1 MGNFIG
7 WLWGMILDAWEAL
20 RDFIR
25 GVIDDFRDSTRFVKY
40 KVFAIGGYIA
50 ISLATV
56 VVFLPPG
63 ELNEIDAEVWLRKTE
78 IVGGRYF
85 KVANRSS
92 DTWKN
97 ITITINGTYTS
108 KAKRLRPGKKK
119 AFFFNRFQDK
129 SGRAPA
135 ENIIL
140 QVLRIECSEGA
151 FERIYQ
157 KKS

>member
-1 MGNFIG
+1 MGQFFG
-7 WLWGMILDAWEAL
+7 WLWGMILDGWDAL
-20 RDFIR
+20 RDFVR

-40 KVFAIGGYIA
+40 KVFAVSGYIA
-50 ISLATV
+50 ISLVTV

-92 DTWKN
+92 DTWKK
-97 ITITINGTYTS
+97 ITVTINGTYTS
-108 KAKRLRPGKKK
+108 KARRLRSGKKK
-119 AFFFNRFQDK
+119 AFFFNRFQDE

-135 ENIIL
+135 ENIQL
-140 QVLRIECSEGA
+140 EVLRIECSEGA
-151 FERIYQ
+151 FERIY
-157 KKS
+157 KKKR

>member
-1 MGNFIG
+1 VGQFFG
-7 WLWGMILDAWEAL
+7 WLWEVILDGWDAL
-20 RDFIR
+20 RDFVR

-50 ISLATV
+50 VGLATV

-92 DTWKN
+92 DTWKD
-97 ITITINGTYTS
+97 IKVSINGTYTLQ
-108 KAKRLRPGKKK
+108 AKRLRPGRKK
-119 AFFFNRFQDK
+119 AFFFNRFRDE
-129 SGRAPA
+129 SGKAPG
-135 ENIIL
+135 ENIQL
-140 QVLRIECSEGA
+140 EVMRIECSEGL
-151 FERIYQ
+151 FERIYR
-157 KKS
+157 KKR

>member
-1 MGNFIG
+1 
-7 WLWGMILDAWEAL
+7 MILDGWDAL
-20 RDFIR
+20 RDFVR
-25 GVIDDFRDSTRFVKY
+25 GVVDDFRDSTRYVKY

-56 VVFLPPG
+56 VVFMPPG

-92 DTWKN
+92 NTWKN
-97 ITITINGTYTS
+97 MKVTINGTYTS
-108 KAKRLRPGKKK
+108 RAKQLRPGKKK

-135 ENIIL
+135 ESIQL
-140 QVLRIECSEGA
+140 EVLRIECSKGV
-151 FERIYQ
+151 FERIY
-157 KKS
+157 KTKRWPVAIE

>member
-1 MGNFIG
+1 MGQFFG
-7 WLWGMILDAWEAL
+7 WLWGMILDGWDAL
-20 RDFIR
+20 RDFVR
-25 GVIDDFRDSTRFVKY
+25 GVVDDFRDSTRFVKY

-63 ELNEIDAEVWLRKTE
+63 EVNEIDAEVWLRKTE

-92 DTWKN
+92 DPWKKIKVTVN
-97 ITITINGTYTS
+97 DTYTS
-108 KAKRLRPGKKK
+108 RAKRLRPGKKK

-129 SGRAPA
+129 AGRAPA
-135 ENIIL
+135 ENIQL
-140 QVLRIECSEGA
+140 EVLRIECSEGV
-151 FERIYQ
+151 FERIY
-157 KKS
+157 KKKR